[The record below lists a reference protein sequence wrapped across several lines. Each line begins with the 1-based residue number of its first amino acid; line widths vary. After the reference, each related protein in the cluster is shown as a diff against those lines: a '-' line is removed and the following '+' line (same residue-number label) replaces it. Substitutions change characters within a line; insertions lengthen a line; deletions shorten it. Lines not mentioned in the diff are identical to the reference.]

1 MKKTMIA
8 MAVAGVVA
16 APIASA
22 DVKISG
28 VVEQTFTDTENDTNG
43 MDTSTFNML
52 NVTASE
58 DLGNGMTA
66 FAKYNHLTTAGTNTG
81 ETNGDQ
87 VVGISGDFGTVVAGT
102 MEDFTEGK
110 LAAMMTMEGNGSVEL
125 TGNSGRTAGGL
136 AYITPTVSGFHAGVA
151 GYAGSGA
158 VDTDSFDAVDVA
170 IFYDNGPLS
179 IKVAQETENKG
190 ANASTTYSETNSET
204 TGAATATTT
213 AAAEDQTTTSVGASY
228 TIGDLKVSALHV
240 SRENQGGT
248 SGADSDDTMVKVDY
262 TMGNNKISVGYA
274 SDDSVTGADNDTVTA
289 VELIHNFSGRTSAYI
304 GHVDNTVE
312 GTTPAI
318 TEDASTYFGIKHKF

>member
-87 VVGISGDFGTVVAGT
+87 VVGISSSMGTIVAGT

-110 LAAMMTMEGNGSVEL
+110 IMSMMTLEGAPSHTIEL
-125 TGNSGRTAGGL
+125 AGNAGRTPGAL
-136 AYITPTVSGFHAGVA
+136 AYISPTVNGLHVGVA

-158 VDTDSFDAVDVA
+158 ANTDTFDATDVA

-179 IKVAQETENKG
+179 LKVAQETLNKDVAG
-190 ANASTTYSETNSET
+190 SASGVDQKTNSF
-204 TGAATATTT
+204 
-213 AAAEDQTTTSVGASY
+213 GASY
-228 TIGDLKVSALHV
+228 TMGDLKFSALHV
-240 SRENQGGT
+240 SRNDQGGVA
-248 SGADSDDTMVKVDY
+248 GADSDDFMARVDY
-262 TMGNNKISVGYA
+262 TMGNNKITVA
-274 SDDSVTGADNDTVTA
+274 NADDDDANADYTA
-289 VELIHNFSGRTSAYI
+289 VELIHSFSGRTSAYV
-304 GHVDNTVE
+304 GHLSNDVTNND
-312 GTTPAI
+312 
-318 TEDASTYFGIKHKF
+318 STYAGIKHKF

>member
-110 LAAMMTMEGNGSVEL
+110 LAAMMTMEGNPSVEL
-125 TGNSGRTAGGL
+125 DGNSKRTAGGL

-190 ANASTTYSETNSET
+190 ANATTTYSTANSET
-204 TGAATATTT
+204 TGAATATT
-213 AAAEDQTTTSVGASY
+213 AARAPSE
-228 TIGDLKVSALHV
+228 
-240 SRENQGGT
+240 SRDPKN
-248 SGADSDDTMVKVDY
+248 MKRR
-262 TMGNNKISVGYA
+262 K
-274 SDDSVTGADNDTVTA
+274 
-289 VELIHNFSGRTSAYI
+289 
-304 GHVDNTVE
+304 
-312 GTTPAI
+312 
-318 TEDASTYFGIKHKF
+318 

>member
-66 FAKYNHLTTAGTNTG
+66 FAKYNHLTKTGTNTG

-125 TGNSGRTAGGL
+125 AGNSGRTAGGL

-190 ANASTTYSETNSET
+190 ANASTTYSATENST
-204 TGAATATTT
+204 STGVGVATTT

-312 GTTPAI
+312 SSVI
-318 TEDASTYFGIKHKF
+318 TGDASTYFGIKHKF